1 MDLGLDRRGGAEQEV
16 ARPPADLKSSRL
28 FASRWPSPPCQRARC
43 ASFRITMPY
52 LRSIKCLRSS
62 ESWKIKPV
70 ETMAICIGQLAMS
83 SGPRVRMS
91 CP

>member
-1 MDLGLDRRGGAEQEV
+1 
-16 ARPPADLKSSRL
+16 
-28 FASRWPSPPCQRARC
+28 
-43 ASFRITMPY
+43 MPY